1 MRTGAIPISFRA
13 FVCKIAQGRY
23 RSSPIPEE
31 SLGALGEPRQ
41 VTCYVFHGFRRARHR
56 ASRLSVD
63 AKSSV
68 TEQPYGR

>member
-1 MRTGAIPISFRA
+1 MRTSAVPISLRA
-13 FVCKIAQGRY
+13 FVCKILQGRY

-41 VTCYVFHGFRRARHR
+41 VRCYVFHGFRGARHR
-56 ASRLSVD
+56 ASRLSID
-63 AKSSV
+63 AESSV